1 LKKQK
6 LKKSSNKPKKSSD
19 KPFFIQILNFKLKT
33 ARKSIDK
40 PENPTD
46 KPKKNRLVFNFFP
59 KISKIEFCTK
69 NRPVFLVFTV
79 LDKTGEKRFLV

>member
-46 KPKKNRLVFNFFP
+46 KPEKPLGFQFFP

-79 LDKTGEKRFLV
+79 FDKTGEKRFLV